1 MYLQFSQIKL
11 NTVPSLL
18 HCLSLSLTVYE
29 TSDCQH
35 LFAMLRSIFTRA
47 WGIKYR
53 LNFNGFSLFSFPFVI
68 SDLVVVFL
76 TVFFLFVCFVLFC
89 FFQSRCLCQNC
100 FAFKEEN
107 SENDKTVSK
116 LGLGEHFNAWC
127 NLQPPLSFIRFE
139 SCDLPYDLRR
149 HIFTAPLLFSYA
161 SLKREFFKVGHTGT
175 SSWAANFNRTFVI
188 SSKSVCLRSYFIR
201 HD

>member
-1 MYLQFSQIKL
+1 MYLQFVHFYHSIPLQSMNKPPLIKPLYYSWVFWLFILYSYQEQCFYEYIVPFFWLTHACISIGWIIGRMYLQFSQIKL

-29 TSDCQH
+29 ISDCQH
-35 LFAMLRSIFTRA
+35 LFVMLRSIFTRA

-76 TVFFLFVCFVLFC
+76 TVGFFFSFFFS

-107 SENDKTVSK
+107 SEDDK
-116 LGLGEHFNAWC
+116 ENC
-127 NLQPPLSFIRFE
+127 LQ
-139 SCDLPYDLRR
+139 
-149 HIFTAPLLFSYA
+149 T
-161 SLKREFFKVGHTGT
+161 
-175 SSWAANFNRTFVI
+175 
-188 SSKSVCLRSYFIR
+188 
-201 HD
+201 